1 MSGSPNPGATASG
14 SGSDDGQSGGD
25 ALVCAARLELTALT
39 GVPIVQPGDDVPAL
53 LCAALASNGITPR
66 SGQDV
71 LVVTS
76 KILSRAEDR
85 FVDLATVEPSEQARA
100 LAVKTAKDPRFVELV
115 LRESV
120 AVSRAKKGVLL
131 VRHRLGFVSANA
143 GIDESNGR
151 PSAAGRGPWVLLL
164 PRDPDASAAELRA
177 AIAARFG
184 ADVGVVITDSHG
196 RPFRIGTVGVANGVA
211 GLPPLWDHRGRKDLH
226 GRTLEM
232 TVTALADQVA
242 AAADLVA
249 GQADE
254 GRAAVLVRGLRFSPS
269 AEANSHALVRPPEED
284 LYA

>member
-1 MSGSPNPGATASG
+1 MNASAIEC
-14 SGSDDGQSGGD
+14 D
-25 ALVCAARLELTALT
+25 ARLELIALESM
-39 GVPIVQPGDDVPAL
+39 PIVQPGDDVGAL
-53 LCAALASNGITPR
+53 VCDALAAHGITPR
-66 SGQDV
+66 SERDV

-76 KILSRAEDR
+76 KVFSRAQDR
-85 FVDLATVEPSEQARA
+85 FVDLSTVEPSEQARA
-100 LAVKTAKDPRFVELV
+100 LAIKTAKHPGFVELV

-120 AVSRAKKGVLL
+120 AVSRARKGVLL

-143 GIDESNGR
+143 GIDESNAR
-151 PSAAGRGPWVLLL
+151 PSAPGSGPWVLLL
-164 PRDPDASAAELRA
+164 PRDPDADAAALRA
-177 AIAARFG
+177 TVEARFG

-196 RPFRIGTVGVANGVA
+196 RPFRIGTVGVAIGVA

-226 GRTLEM
+226 GRTLET

-269 AEANSHALVRPPEED
+269 AQASSRALVRPPEED